1 MGHRGGTSTSQSWG
15 GGGHSPQTARGR
27 GWKAGCGAPG
37 AQGPSCLGTV
47 AQAREAPRG
56 GWTPPPNPSP
66 ASESRGRGTGA
77 GLCLSPQ
84 RHREGCARTRGT
96 VSSFP
101 QGPEFSRRDPTRA
114 TAPVTPMLLSHS
126 PEASSRAINRLP
138 PRPAHRPLW
147 AQPPLG
153 RAASFRAAGGARTVG
168 RVPSPPARGTRPLW
182 AQGGWPGSARA
193 RLPGVRAAEIHVPS
207 EPTDRHLPDQG
218 STQQPK
224 WHVCMETPREER
236 EGKVRGSESNH
247 PQGSNGNQRAR
258 TGPGGS
264 GAKRTGW
271 LGSLSLAACPLWGPH
286 SA

>member
-1 MGHRGGTSTSQSWG
+1 MPGQ
-15 GGGHSPQTARGR
+15 
-27 GWKAGCGAPG
+27 GAP
-37 AQGPSCLGTV
+37 S
-47 AQAREAPRG
+47 
-56 GWTPPPNPSP
+56 
-66 ASESRGRGTGA
+66 
-77 GLCLSPQ
+77 
-84 RHREGCARTRGT
+84 
-96 VSSFP
+96 
-101 QGPEFSRRDPTRA
+101 
-114 TAPVTPMLLSHS
+114 LLSLRAQNSPGEILREQLLQSLPCSSLTLLKPHS
-126 PEASSRAINRLP
+126 SAINRLP
-138 PRPAHRPLW
+138 PRSAHRPLW
-147 AQPPLG
+147 GQPPLG
-153 RAASFRAAGGARTVG
+153 PDASFRAAGGARTVG

-182 AQGGWPGSARA
+182 AQGGWPGSVRA

-207 EPTDRHLPDQG
+207 EPTDGHLPHQG

-264 GAKRTGW
+264 GAKRAGW